1 MKKGNI
7 LFLCLIVGSISGY
20 FVLGLAVNSLS
31 DKIAIVSFIATILT
45 FVYQYTEQKVSDNAK
60 EHKETKEYIVSEITD
75 LKNYILNLIK
85 DIKHSSESK
94 DTKHDKDIELLTTKL
109 EGLAISIKYHIE
121 EQGHPYL
128 LNEIFIIKKSLE
140 ELKALLNVQGKY
152 SEVHL
157 RLLTLEKMVK
167 SSTTFKQIDGKSL
180 QDEIDNI

>member
-20 FVLGLAVNSLS
+20 FVLGLVVNSLS
-31 DKIAIVSFIATILT
+31 DKIALVSFMATILT
-45 FVYQYTEQKVSDNAK
+45 FMYQYTEQKVSDNAK
-60 EHKETKEYIVSEITD
+60 EHKETKEYIISEIAD

-85 DIKHSSESK
+85 DIKYSSESK
-94 DTKHDKDIELLTTKL
+94 DAKHDKDIELMTSKL

-157 RLLTLEKMVK
+157 RLLTLENLIK
-167 SSTTFKQIDGKSL
+167 STTAFKQIDNKSL
-180 QDEIDNI
+180 QDEIDSI